1 MDSVLADAFRQVGE
15 EQMLTVSINSRPG
28 GWAVEYLH
36 ETHGNY
42 LTLLGETVTDADVE
56 TVRNRVV
63 AWLASE
69 IE

>member
-1 MDSVLADAFRQVGE
+1 
-15 EQMLTVSINSRPG
+15 MLTVSINSRPG